1 MQKLYVYADFDWLS
15 TAVLVGKLNYET
27 VRGND
32 SYAFLFDNNWLK
44 KYGNLVLSDDLNN
57 YPGMQ
62 YTKQGKDIF
71 GCFADALPDRWGRTL
86 LNRREQIEAIEQK
99 RPRRHLNS
107 FDYLMG
113 IDDFTRMGGFRFKEL
128 PEGQFICTEKELS
141 IPPLA
146 NIRDLIT
153 AAHEIEKSEELNI
166 LPEKRWLQQLV
177 NPGTSLGGA
186 RPKAGVI
193 DKENTLYV
201 AKFPSRKDDYDVAL
215 WEHLC
220 HLLAKQAGINVAETS
235 ILKAGKQYHTM
246 LSKRFDRK
254 ENGRRV
260 HFASAMTLLGLTDGC
275 NADTGNGYL
284 DIVDF
289 IIQSCCDV
297 EANLRELYR
306 RVAFNICVGNSD
318 DHFRN
323 HGFLLTPLGWTLSP
337 AYDINPTVNE
347 YQSILITTSS
357 NEANL
362 GLLLEAAK
370 DYMIPDIVAESIIR
384 KVVQVVSSWK
394 NLAAKLGMP
403 KRELALFE
411 TRIGSKS
418 LP

>member
-113 IDDFTRMGGFRFKEL
+113 IDDFTRMGGLRFKEL

-186 RPKAGVI
+186 RPKAGVL

>member
-1 MQKLYVYADFDWLS
+1 MILVVWEASASRNYRKVNSSAQK
-15 TAVLVGKLNYET
+15 K
-27 VRGND
+27 
-32 SYAFLFDNNWLK
+32 
-44 KYGNLVLSDDLNN
+44 
-57 YPGMQ
+57 
-62 YTKQGKDIF
+62 
-71 GCFADALPDRWGRTL
+71 
-86 LNRREQIEAIEQK
+86 
-99 RPRRHLNS
+99 
-107 FDYLMG
+107 
-113 IDDFTRMGGFRFKEL
+113 
-128 PEGQFICTEKELS
+128 LS

-297 EANLRELYR
+297 EANLRELCR

-323 HGFLLTPLGWTLSP
+323 HGFLLTPHGWTLSP

-370 DYMIPDIVAESIIR
+370 DYMIPDRVAESIIR
-384 KVVQVVSSWK
+384 KVVQVVSGWK
-394 NLAAKLGMP
+394 TLAAKLGIP

>member
-1 MQKLYVYADFDWLS
+1 M
-15 TAVLVGKLNYET
+15 
-27 VRGND
+27 
-32 SYAFLFDNNWLK
+32 
-44 KYGNLVLSDDLNN
+44 
-57 YPGMQ
+57 
-62 YTKQGKDIF
+62 
-71 GCFADALPDRWGRTL
+71 
-86 LNRREQIEAIEQK
+86 
-99 RPRRHLNS
+99 
-107 FDYLMG
+107 
-113 IDDFTRMGGFRFKEL
+113 
-128 PEGQFICTEKELS
+128 
-141 IPPLA
+141 
-146 NIRDLIT
+146 
-153 AAHEIEKSEELNI
+153 
-166 LPEKRWLQQLV
+166 
-177 NPGTSLGGA
+177 
-186 RPKAGVI
+186 
-193 DKENTLYV
+193 
-201 AKFPSRKDDYDVAL
+201 AL

-323 HGFLLTPLGWTLSP
+323 HGFLQTPHGWTLSP

-370 DYMIPDIVAESIIR
+370 DYMIPDRVAESIIR

-394 NLAAKLGMP
+394 TLAAKLGIP

>member
-186 RPKAGVI
+186 RPKAGVL